1 MPWLIRRADSTVS
14 PSSVQEFLR
23 SEDFAQAWKDAP
35 GMNYEGVNM
44 NRHPTLINLNKVFQT
59 DNKFR
64 KCDTCGKV
72 LRDSKSRCE
81 KCALN
86 HPQKNMVKTDKA
98 IVKDKNKDSNK
109 KMIENAPTAGKQ
121 NSNTYYNSGADDEI
135 KGNSTYDAYK
145 NYLITVKP
153 DGQEGAYTHTTH
165 SD

>member
-1 MPWLIRRADSTVS
+1 MEIQTFRLTTGIPVK
-14 PSSVQEFLR
+14 
-23 SEDFAQAWKDAP
+23 AQQSKAK
-35 GMNYEGVNM
+35 Y
-44 NRHPTLINLNKVFQT
+44 LFQ
-59 DNKFR
+59 
-64 KCDTCGKV
+64 
-72 LRDSKSRCE
+72 
-81 KCALN
+81 
-86 HPQKNMVKTDKA
+86 A